1 MRSEYSDLTELL
13 LARAKSSPDEVAFTF
28 LRDGESDE
36 LNWTYAELAQR
47 ARGIAASLQSANCAN
62 QRVLLLYP
70 PGLDFIAGFWGC
82 LLAGA
87 IAVPAYPPA
96 SSRTLSRLYAIAK
109 DRQAA
114 AVLSTEQILAP
125 MRAFA
130 AVDKTLSSLCYV
142 ATDELPLDAAE
153 GSENVKK

>member
-1 MRSEYSDLTELL
+1 MRSEYSDLTQLL
-13 LARAKSSPDEVAFTF
+13 LARAKCSPDQVAFTF

-36 LNWTYAELAQR
+36 LNWTYGELAQR

-96 SSRTLSRLYAIAK
+96 SSRTLFRLYAIVK
-109 DRQAA
+109 DCQAA
-114 AVLSTEQILAP
+114 AVLSTE
-125 MRAFA
+125 
-130 AVDKTLSSLCYV
+130 
-142 ATDELPLDAAE
+142 
-153 GSENVKK
+153 